1 VTDTRRERVAPATRA
16 DGNPETPHLPRQA
29 SGGGSSSFQGSGRAS
44 GTKADEE
51 ERKKQRLAA
60 LEAAQTRG
68 AQERTGTDVDAM
80 RAEILRERE
89 KRRAAM
95 KGSISYGNDGR
106 GATRSGE
113 PTEKRAIEDPARARV
128 AAAIARLESLNPNPS
143 TLGTAALTLCRIAC
157 NACEDAFGDTAPT
170 FANSENAFALATDFE
185 KNAATTRVDRRSVKL
200 ANAKV
205 REAFFGNREPEPS
218 ANEDEDEDVSGG
230 DESSPA
236 VDAFLA
242 AGFVLEN
249 DAATDVDA
257 SRDEDVSL
265 KNNRAS
271 VDARRLTLPYA
282 ADVRLVS
289 FLAERLA
296 AVAAAAS
303 PLAAPLAAKAARLA
317 APGYRKARAVDPTKP
332 PAGGRGA
339 RAFVPPVGGS
349 AAARAQLDDA
359 FFRRD
364 ASEVAAE
371 FARAKAAREA
381 SSALTTRAWK
391 EARKKEEEE
400 EDKKT
405 KRTDPV
411 TVRVRLPDG
420 TQLRGMFGPREPIGA
435 VRAFV
440 HESLR
445 EPFRR
450 FDLAF
455 LGAPLRGDEGDETS
469 DANGAKAAKPRD
481 SLTGLRTHNV
491 RAPSN
496 PNGLTGSVSSKS
508 ARVGHKGVGYGE
520 EGTVAGAGLAPSAL
534 ITFSWA
540 EPARPGENT
549 DGDPRVLNDALSRD
563 AQPLE

>member
-1 VTDTRRERVAPATRA
+1 
-16 DGNPETPHLPRQA
+16 
-29 SGGGSSSFQGSGRAS
+29 
-44 GTKADEE
+44 
-51 ERKKQRLAA
+51 
-60 LEAAQTRG
+60 
-68 AQERTGTDVDAM
+68 M

-95 KGSISYGNDGR
+95 KGSMPYGNDGHGER
-106 GATRSGE
+106 RSGE
-113 PTEKRAIEDPARARV
+113 PTEKRATADPARARV
-128 AAAIARLESLNPNPS
+128 AAAIARLAADRPTDPA
-143 TLGTAALTLCRIAC
+143 AALTLCRIAC

-170 FANSENAFALATDFE
+170 FANPENAFALATESE
-185 KNAATTRVDRRSVKL
+185 KIAAATRVDRRSVKF

-205 REAFFGNREPEPS
+205 REAFFGGEAS
-218 ANEDEDEDVSGG
+218 ANEDASG
-230 DESSPA
+230 DESPA
-236 VDAFLA
+236 VDAFVA

-249 DAATDVDA
+249 DAAT
-257 SRDEDVSL
+257 EVSHDR
-265 KNNRAS
+265 KDRTS
-271 VDARRLTLPYA
+271 VDARRLTLPYT

-289 FLAERLA
+289 FLAERIA
-296 AVAAAAS
+296 TVAAAS
-303 PLAAPLAAKAARLA
+303 PSPRAAAKRRASRRRATAKPARWTRRAAC
-317 APGYRKARAVDPTKP
+317 
-332 PAGGRGA
+332 GGRGA
-339 RAFVPPVGGS
+339 RALVPPVGGS
-349 AAARAQLDDA
+349 AAARAQLDDE

-391 EARKKEEEE
+391 EKEARMKEEEEE

-420 TQLRGMFGPREPIGA
+420 TQLLGMFGPREPIGA

-455 LGAPLRGDEGDETS
+455 LGAPLRGDENDVIS
-469 DANGAKAAKPRD
+469 DANGAKAKPRD

-491 RAPSN
+491 RASSN
-496 PNGLTGSVSSKS
+496 PNGLTGSVSSKG

>member
-1 VTDTRRERVAPATRA
+1 M
-16 DGNPETPHLPRQA
+16 
-29 SGGGSSSFQGSGRAS
+29 
-44 GTKADEE
+44 
-51 ERKKQRLAA
+51 
-60 LEAAQTRG
+60 
-68 AQERTGTDVDAM
+68 DAM

-95 KGSISYGNDGR
+95 KGSMPYGNDGHGER
-106 GATRSGE
+106 RSGE
-113 PTEKRAIEDPARARV
+113 PTEKRATADPARARV
-128 AAAIARLESLNPNPS
+128 AAAIARLAADRPTDPA
-143 TLGTAALTLCRIAC
+143 AALTLCRIAC

-170 FANSENAFALATDFE
+170 FANPENAFALATESE
-185 KNAATTRVDRRSVKL
+185 KIAAATRVDRRSVKF

-205 REAFFGNREPEPS
+205 REAFFGGEAS
-218 ANEDEDEDVSGG
+218 ANEDASG
-230 DESSPA
+230 DESPA
-236 VDAFLA
+236 VDAFVA

-249 DAATDVDA
+249 DAAT
-257 SRDEDVSL
+257 EVSHDR
-265 KNNRAS
+265 KDRTS
-271 VDARRLTLPYA
+271 VDARRLTLPYT

-289 FLAERLA
+289 FLAERIA
-296 AVAAAAS
+296 TVAAAAS

-349 AAARAQLDDA
+349 AAARAQLDDE

-400 EDKKT
+400 EEDKKT

-420 TQLRGMFGPREPIGA
+420 TQLLGMFGPREPIGA

-455 LGAPLRGDEGDETS
+455 LGAPLRGDENDVIS
-469 DANGAKAAKPRD
+469 DANGAKAKPRD

-491 RAPSN
+491 RASSN
-496 PNGLTGSVSSKS
+496 PNGLTGSVSSKG

>member
-1 VTDTRRERVAPATRA
+1 
-16 DGNPETPHLPRQA
+16 
-29 SGGGSSSFQGSGRAS
+29 
-44 GTKADEE
+44 
-51 ERKKQRLAA
+51 
-60 LEAAQTRG
+60 
-68 AQERTGTDVDAM
+68 M

-95 KGSISYGNDGR
+95 KGSMPYGNDGR
-106 GATRSGE
+106 ASETRSGE
-113 PTEKRAIEDPARARV
+113 PTEKRAIADPARARV

-143 TLGTAALTLCRIAC
+143 SQTARFLTLCRIAC

-170 FANSENAFALATDFE
+170 FANPENAFALATESE
-185 KNAATTRVDRRSVKL
+185 KNAAETRVDRRSVKL

-205 REAFFGNREPEPS
+205 REAFFGVREPS
-218 ANEDEDEDVSGG
+218 HANEAAVSG
-230 DESSPA
+230 DESSESSPA
-236 VDAFLA
+236 VDAFVA

-249 DAATDVDA
+249 DAATDV
-257 SRDEDVSL
+257 SRDEDFSL
-265 KNNRAS
+265 TDKKNREAS
-271 VDARRLTLPYA
+271 VDARRLTLPYT

-296 AVAAAAS
+296 TVAAAAS

-339 RAFVPPVGGS
+339 RAFVPPAGGS

-400 EDKKT
+400 EEKKT

-455 LGAPLRGDEGDETS
+455 LGAPLRGDEGDEGDET
-469 DANGAKAAKPRD
+469 NGAKAAKPRD
-481 SLTGLRTHNV
+481 SLAGLRTHNV
-491 RAPSN
+491 RAS
-496 PNGLTGSVSSKS
+496 GLGSGSVSSKG
-508 ARVGHKGVGYGE
+508 ARLGHKGVGYGE

-549 DGDPRVLNDALSRD
+549 DGDPRVLNDALSGD

>member
-1 VTDTRRERVAPATRA
+1 
-16 DGNPETPHLPRQA
+16 
-29 SGGGSSSFQGSGRAS
+29 
-44 GTKADEE
+44 
-51 ERKKQRLAA
+51 
-60 LEAAQTRG
+60 
-68 AQERTGTDVDAM
+68 VDAM

-95 KGSISYGNDGR
+95 KGSMPYGNDG
-106 GATRSGE
+106 RSGE

-128 AAAIARLESLNPNPS
+128 AAAIARLESLNRPS
-143 TLGTAALTLCRIAC
+143 TLTAALTLCRIAC

-170 FANSENAFALATDFE
+170 FANPENAFALATDSE
-185 KNAATTRVDRRSVKL
+185 KNAATRRVDRRSVKL

-205 REAFFGNREPEPS
+205 RWAFFGNREEPS
-218 ANEDEDEDVSGG
+218 ANEDEDVSGG

-249 DAATDVDA
+249 DAATDA
-257 SRDEDVSL
+257 SRDEDDEDVSL
-265 KNNRAS
+265 KNKKNRAS
-271 VDARRLTLPYA
+271 ADARRLTLPYA

-339 RAFVPPVGGS
+339 RAFVPPAGGS

-391 EARKKEEEE
+391 EARKKEEEEE

-481 SLTGLRTHNV
+481 SFAGLRTHNV
-491 RAPSN
+491 RASSN
-496 PNGLTGSVSSKS
+496 PNGLTGSVSSKG

>member
-1 VTDTRRERVAPATRA
+1 MRRRHHQP
-16 DGNPETPHLPRQA
+16 
-29 SGGGSSSFQGSGRAS
+29 
-44 GTKADEE
+44 
-51 ERKKQRLAA
+51 
-60 LEAAQTRG
+60 QT
-68 AQERTGTDVDAM
+68 
-80 RAEILRERE
+80 
-89 KRRAAM
+89 
-95 KGSISYGNDGR
+95 
-106 GATRSGE
+106 
-113 PTEKRAIEDPARARV
+113 
-128 AAAIARLESLNPNPS
+128 
-143 TLGTAALTLCRIAC
+143 
-157 NACEDAFGDTAPT
+157 
-170 FANSENAFALATDFE
+170 
-185 KNAATTRVDRRSVKL
+185 
-200 ANAKV
+200 
-205 REAFFGNREPEPS
+205 
-218 ANEDEDEDVSGG
+218 
-230 DESSPA
+230 
-236 VDAFLA
+236 
-242 AGFVLEN
+242 
-249 DAATDVDA
+249 
-257 SRDEDVSL
+257 
-265 KNNRAS
+265 
-271 VDARRLTLPYA
+271 
-282 ADVRLVS
+282 
-289 FLAERLA
+289 
-296 AVAAAAS
+296 
-303 PLAAPLAAKAARLA
+303 ARLA

-339 RAFVPPVGGS
+339 RAFVPPAGGS

-359 FFRRD
+359 FFGRD

-391 EARKKEEEE
+391 EARRKEEEE

-491 RAPSN
+491 RASSN
-496 PNGLTGSVSSKS
+496 PNGLTGSVSSKG

>member
-1 VTDTRRERVAPATRA
+1 
-16 DGNPETPHLPRQA
+16 
-29 SGGGSSSFQGSGRAS
+29 
-44 GTKADEE
+44 
-51 ERKKQRLAA
+51 
-60 LEAAQTRG
+60 
-68 AQERTGTDVDAM
+68 M

-95 KGSISYGNDGR
+95 KGSMPYGNDGR
-106 GATRSGE
+106 GETRSGE
-113 PTEKRAIEDPARARV
+113 PTEKRAIADPARARV
-128 AAAIARLESLNPNPS
+128 AAAIARFESLNRPS
-143 TLGTAALTLCRIAC
+143 SPTAALTLCRIAC

-170 FANSENAFALATDFE
+170 FANPENAFALATESE
-185 KNAATTRVDRRSVKL
+185 KNAAETRVDRRSVKL

-205 REAFFGNREPEPS
+205 REAFLIGVREPS
-218 ANEDEDEDVSGG
+218 FANEAVSG
-230 DESSPA
+230 DESSESSPA
-236 VDAFLA
+236 VDAFVA

-249 DAATDVDA
+249 DAATDV
-257 SRDEDVSL
+257 SRDEEDFSL
-265 KNNRAS
+265 QVKKNQTAAS
-271 VDARRLTLPYA
+271 VDARRLTLPYT

-296 AVAAAAS
+296 TVAAAGS
-303 PLAAPLAAKAARLA
+303 PLALPLAAKAARLA

-339 RAFVPPVGGS
+339 RAFVPPAGGS

-400 EDKKT
+400 EEKKT

-455 LGAPLRGDEGDETS
+455 LGAPLRGDEGDAIS

-481 SLTGLRTHNV
+481 SLAGLRTHNV
-491 RAPSN
+491 RAS
-496 PNGLTGSVSSKS
+496 GLGSGSVSSKG
-508 ARVGHKGVGYGE
+508 ARLGHKGVGYGE

-549 DGDPRVLNDALSRD
+549 DGDPRVLNDALSGD

>member
-1 VTDTRRERVAPATRA
+1 
-16 DGNPETPHLPRQA
+16 
-29 SGGGSSSFQGSGRAS
+29 
-44 GTKADEE
+44 
-51 ERKKQRLAA
+51 
-60 LEAAQTRG
+60 
-68 AQERTGTDVDAM
+68 VDAM

-95 KGSISYGNDGR
+95 KGSMPSLINGE
-106 GATRSGE
+106 TRSGE
-113 PTEKRAIEDPARARV
+113 PTEKRAIADPARARV
-128 AAAIARLESLNPNPS
+128 AAAIARLESLNPPS
-143 TLGTAALTLCRIAC
+143 SPTAALTLCRIAC

-170 FANSENAFALATDFE
+170 FANPENAFALATESE
-185 KNAATTRVDRRSVKL
+185 KNAAETRVDRRSVKL

-205 REAFFGNREPEPS
+205 REAFLIGVREPS
-218 ANEDEDEDVSGG
+218 FANEAVSG
-230 DESSPA
+230 DESSESSPA
-236 VDAFLA
+236 VDAFVA

-249 DAATDVDA
+249 DAATDV
-257 SRDEDVSL
+257 SRDEDFSL
-265 KNNRAS
+265 TDKKNREAS
-271 VDARRLTLPYA
+271 VDARRLTLPYT

-296 AVAAAAS
+296 TVAAAAS

-339 RAFVPPVGGS
+339 RAFVPPAGGS

-400 EDKKT
+400 EEKKT

-469 DANGAKAAKPRD
+469 NGANGAKAAKPRD

-491 RAPSN
+491 RAS
-496 PNGLTGSVSSKS
+496 GLGSGSLSSKG

-563 AQPLE
+563 AQTLE

>member
-1 VTDTRRERVAPATRA
+1 
-16 DGNPETPHLPRQA
+16 
-29 SGGGSSSFQGSGRAS
+29 
-44 GTKADEE
+44 
-51 ERKKQRLAA
+51 
-60 LEAAQTRG
+60 
-68 AQERTGTDVDAM
+68 M

-95 KGSISYGNDGR
+95 KGSMPYGNDGR
-106 GATRSGE
+106 GETRSGE
-113 PTEKRAIEDPARARV
+113 PTEKRAIADPARARV
-128 AAAIARLESLNPNPS
+128 AAAIARFESLNRPS
-143 TLGTAALTLCRIAC
+143 SPTAALTLCRIAC

-170 FANSENAFALATDFE
+170 FANPENAFALATESE
-185 KNAATTRVDRRSVKL
+185 KNAAETRVDRRSVKL

-205 REAFFGNREPEPS
+205 REAFFGAREPS
-218 ANEDEDEDVSGG
+218 ANEAVSTRVDESS
-230 DESSPA
+230 ESSPA
-236 VDAFLA
+236 VDAFVA

-249 DAATDVDA
+249 DAATDV
-257 SRDEDVSL
+257 SRDEEDFSL
-265 KNNRAS
+265 QVKKNQTAAS
-271 VDARRLTLPYA
+271 VDARRLTLPYT

-296 AVAAAAS
+296 TVAAAAS

-339 RAFVPPVGGS
+339 RAFVPPAGGS

-400 EDKKT
+400 EEKKT

-455 LGAPLRGDEGDETS
+455 LGAPLRGDEGDAIS

-481 SLTGLRTHNV
+481 SLAGLRTHNV
-491 RAPSN
+491 RAS
-496 PNGLTGSVSSKS
+496 GLGSGSVSSKG
-508 ARVGHKGVGYGE
+508 ARLGHKGVGYGE

>member
-1 VTDTRRERVAPATRA
+1 
-16 DGNPETPHLPRQA
+16 
-29 SGGGSSSFQGSGRAS
+29 
-44 GTKADEE
+44 
-51 ERKKQRLAA
+51 
-60 LEAAQTRG
+60 
-68 AQERTGTDVDAM
+68 M

-95 KGSISYGNDGR
+95 KGSMPSLINGE
-106 GATRSGE
+106 TRSGE
-113 PTEKRAIEDPARARV
+113 PTEKRAIADPARARV
-128 AAAIARLESLNPNPS
+128 AAAIARLESLNRPS
-143 TLGTAALTLCRIAC
+143 SPTAALTLCRIAC

-170 FANSENAFALATDFE
+170 FANPENAFALATESE
-185 KNAATTRVDRRSVKL
+185 KNAAETRVDRRSVKL

-205 REAFFGNREPEPS
+205 REAFFGDREPS
-218 ANEDEDEDVSGG
+218 FANEDVSG
-230 DESSPA
+230 DESSESSPA
-236 VDAFLA
+236 VDAFVA

-249 DAATDVDA
+249 DAATDV
-257 SRDEDVSL
+257 SRDEDFSL
-265 KNNRAS
+265 TDKKNREAS
-271 VDARRLTLPYA
+271 VDARRLTLPYT

-296 AVAAAAS
+296 TVAAAAS

-339 RAFVPPVGGS
+339 RAFVPPAGGS

-400 EDKKT
+400 EEKKT

-455 LGAPLRGDEGDETS
+455 LGAPLRGDEGDETKG

-481 SLTGLRTHNV
+481 SLAGLRTHNV
-491 RAPSN
+491 RAS
-496 PNGLTGSVSSKS
+496 GLGSGSLSSKG

>member
-1 VTDTRRERVAPATRA
+1 
-16 DGNPETPHLPRQA
+16 
-29 SGGGSSSFQGSGRAS
+29 
-44 GTKADEE
+44 
-51 ERKKQRLAA
+51 
-60 LEAAQTRG
+60 
-68 AQERTGTDVDAM
+68 M

-95 KGSISYGNDGR
+95 KGSMPYGNDGR
-106 GATRSGE
+106 GETRSGE
-113 PTEKRAIEDPARARV
+113 PTEKRAIADPARARV
-128 AAAIARLESLNPNPS
+128 AAAIARLESLNPPS
-143 TLGTAALTLCRIAC
+143 SPTAALTLCRIAC

-170 FANSENAFALATDFE
+170 FANPENAFALATESE
-185 KNAATTRVDRRSVKL
+185 KNAAETRVDRRSVKL

-205 REAFFGNREPEPS
+205 REAFFGVREPS
-218 ANEDEDEDVSGG
+218 HANEAAVSG
-230 DESSPA
+230 DESSESSPA
-236 VDAFLA
+236 VDAFVA

-249 DAATDVDA
+249 DAATDV
-257 SRDEDVSL
+257 SRDEDHSL
-265 KNNRAS
+265 KKNREAS
-271 VDARRLTLPYA
+271 VDARRLTLPYT

-296 AVAAAAS
+296 TVAAAAS

-339 RAFVPPVGGS
+339 RAFVPPAGGS

-400 EDKKT
+400 EEKKT

-455 LGAPLRGDEGDETS
+455 LGAPLRGDEGDETEG
-469 DANGAKAAKPRD
+469 DANGVIKAAKPRD
-481 SLTGLRTHNV
+481 SLAGLRTHNV
-491 RAPSN
+491 RAS
-496 PNGLTGSVSSKS
+496 GLGSGSVSSKG
-508 ARVGHKGVGYGE
+508 ARLGHKGVGYGE